1 MIGNRLYLL
10 RKAAGLSQAELGD
23 MLSVSHH
30 TISAYEKRKSDP
42 SDATK
47 VWLARFFGVSV
58 DYLMGLSDERYP
70 GYAAASSDV
79 LLLPEGLTEEQRSA
93 VQDYALFSCRAQRI
107 SSHPSAPGAPLS
119 LSAGIAV
126 PPFYCTRRLTA
137 L

>member
-1 MIGNRLYLL
+1 MPDLSDTVAKCRMGTAKNFTLLLLLYHTQV
-10 RKAAGLSQAELGD
+10 KSAGLSQAELGD

-30 TISAYEKRKSDP
+30 TISAYEKEKSDP

-93 VQDYALFSCRAQRI
+93 VQDYALFLAERN
-107 SSHPSAPGAPLS
+107 G
-119 LSAGIAV
+119 
-126 PPFYCTRRLTA
+126 
-137 L
+137 

>member
-10 RKAAGLSQAELGD
+10 RKSAGLSQAELGD

-30 TISAYEKRKSDP
+30 TISAYEKEKSDP

-70 GYAAASSDV
+70 GYAAASSSNIASFNWF
-79 LLLPEGLTEEQRSA
+79 T
-93 VQDYALFSCRAQRI
+93 
-107 SSHPSAPGAPLS
+107 SS
-119 LSAGIAV
+119 
-126 PPFYCTRRLTA
+126 
-137 L
+137 

>member
-30 TISAYEKRKSDP
+30 TISAYEKEKSDP

-70 GYAAASSDV
+70 GYAAASSD
-79 LLLPEGLTEEQRSA
+79 TEEQRSA
-93 VQDYALFSCRAQRI
+93 VQDYALFLAERN
-107 SSHPSAPGAPLS
+107 G
-119 LSAGIAV
+119 
-126 PPFYCTRRLTA
+126 
-137 L
+137 

>member
-10 RKAAGLSQAELGD
+10 RKEAGLSQAELGD

-30 TISAYEKRKSDP
+30 TISAYEKEKSDP

-93 VQDYALFSCRAQRI
+93 VQDYALFLAERN
-107 SSHPSAPGAPLS
+107 G
-119 LSAGIAV
+119 
-126 PPFYCTRRLTA
+126 
-137 L
+137 

>member
-30 TISAYEKRKSDP
+30 TISAYEKEKSDP

-58 DYLMGLSDERYP
+58 DYLMGLSDERCP
-70 GYAAASSDV
+70 GYAASSDV

-93 VQDYALFSCRAQRI
+93 VQDYALFLAERN
-107 SSHPSAPGAPLS
+107 G
-119 LSAGIAV
+119 
-126 PPFYCTRRLTA
+126 
-137 L
+137 

>member
-1 MIGNRLYLL
+1 MTKLFPFHYKIWYNAFAQSEERREWEMIGYRLYLL

-30 TISAYEKRKSDP
+30 TISAYEKEKSDP

-58 DYLMGLSDERYP
+58 DYLMGLSDEPYP

-93 VQDYALFSCRAQRI
+93 VQDYALFLAERN
-107 SSHPSAPGAPLS
+107 G
-119 LSAGIAV
+119 
-126 PPFYCTRRLTA
+126 
-137 L
+137 

>member
-30 TISAYEKRKSDP
+30 TISAYEKEKSDP

-58 DYLMGLSDERYP
+58 DYLMGLSDDR
-70 GYAAASSDV
+70 
-79 LLLPEGLTEEQRSA
+79 R
-93 VQDYALFSCRAQRI
+93 C
-107 SSHPSAPGAPLS
+107 
-119 LSAGIAV
+119 
-126 PPFYCTRRLTA
+126 RRLFRCIAPARGAYGGTA
-137 L
+137 